1 MSPMV
6 LALPG
11 GERLAARLQR
21 ALHGPDGALSI
32 HRFPGGEVRVQIR
45 GDPKEQVVVLVG
57 SLDRPDEKVLP
68 FLFAAGAARAMHARA
83 IGLVAPYFP
92 FLRQDAAFRPGEA
105 VSARLFGALV
115 SGTVD
120 WLVTVDP
127 HLHRI
132 HQMRELLTV
141 PADVVHSAPLIA
153 GWLRHRVE
161 RPVIVGPDEES
172 AQWVAEVAAG
182 VDAPWVVM
190 AKHRRGDHAVE
201 LVLPPMAGVEGRQPV
216 LVDDIVASGGTI
228 RAASRLLASAGLPLR
243 WVVAV
248 HAVADPLSAKALERE
263 AGVELVTCNT
273 IPHPSNRI
281 DVLDAIRTAVE
292 RRIPA
297 GAPGRSRDGGEV
309 RRCACAGA

>member
-1 MSPMV
+1 MSRWCSRCQ
-6 LALPG
+6 
-11 GERLAARLQR
+11 GETDS
-21 ALHGPDGALSI
+21 GPADGALSI
-32 HRFPGGEVRVQIR
+32 HRFPDGEIQVRIH
-45 GDPKEQVVVLVG
+45 GDPKGQVVVLVG
-57 SLDRPDEKVLP
+57 SLNRPDEKVLP
-68 FLFAAGAARAMHARA
+68 FLFAAGAAREMCARA
-83 IGLVAPYFP
+83 VGLVVPYLP

-105 VSARLFGALV
+105 ASARIFGALV

-132 HQMRELLTV
+132 HNLRELFTV

-153 GWLRHRVE
+153 GWLRRRVE

-172 AQWVAEVAAG
+172 TQWVAEVAAG
-182 VDAPWVVM
+182 VGAPWVVM
-190 AKHRRGDHAVE
+190 AKRRRGDHAVE
-201 LVLPPMAGVEGRQPV
+201 LTLPPISGLEGRQPV
-216 LVDDIVASGGTI
+216 LVDDIVASGGTV

-248 HAVADPLSAKALERE
+248 HAVADPLTAEALGRE

-281 DVLDAIRTAVE
+281 DVLEAIRAAVE
-292 RRIPA
+292 RRMPA
-297 GAPGRSRDGGEV
+297 GAVAEAATVV
-309 RRCACAGA
+309 R

>member
-21 ALHGPDGALSI
+21 ALHGADGALSI

-120 WLVTVDP
+120 WL
-127 HLHRI
+127 
-132 HQMRELLTV
+132 
-141 PADVVHSAPLIA
+141 
-153 GWLRHRVE
+153 RHRVE

-201 LVLPPMAGVEGRQPV
+201 LVLAPMAGVEGRQPV